1 MKIVFTGGGTAG
13 HVMPNVALI
22 EQLQEEIF
30 YIGTNGMEKQLVAP
44 LVKSGKVTEFLQID
58 ACKLK
63 RKFALSNLLV
73 PFRLAKSIAQ
83 AKKHLA
89 KIQPDVVFSKGGFV
103 GLPVVVAS
111 KMLGIPAIVHESDL
125 SMGLANKISSKFSTT
140 LSAFP
145 IKNAT
150 RVGAIVR
157 NSIKNGNKKQGLETM
172 GFDGRKPV
180 LTVVGGSLGA
190 QSLVDAICQN
200 SCLAEQFDIFV
211 VTGNKTVNCNF
222 AHQAQFVHNFGDVLS
237 ATDVC
242 LTRAGANALAEL
254 TIANVPFVAVPLTKQ
269 SRGEQ
274 VQNARW
280 FEQQG
285 CGIVLND
292 SNLQQNLQGAVLCC
306 YNNRHAFVAKQ
317 KQLNIDGT
325 SKVLDYILQHKVG

>member
-89 KIQPDVVFSKGGFV
+89 RVQPDIVFSKGGFV

-125 SMGLANKISSKFSTT
+125 SMGLANKISSKFATT

-172 GFDGRKPV
+172 GFDGSKPV

-211 VTGNKTVNCNF
+211 VTGNKTVDCNF

-306 YNNRHAFVAKQ
+306 HNNRHAFVAKQ

-325 SKVLDYILQHKVG
+325 SKVLNYILQHKVG